1 MTPGGQSCAYRAD
14 VPTVPHSDAS
24 MRATPDILERPA
36 QDTRDDERAAPDT
49 PYDVILWNDPVTL
62 MHVVVRALEKVFGY
76 PAEVARRLMMAA
88 HLDGKA
94 VVWTGGRDEAVRH
107 CLELGAHGL
116 QATVRRA
123 G

>member
-1 MTPGGQSCAYRAD
+1 MLKP
-14 VPTVPHSDAS
+14 VAS
-24 MRATPDILERPA
+24 MRATPDVLPRPGQDVREEERS
-36 QDTRDDERAAPDT
+36 APDA

-62 MHVVVRALEKVFGY
+62 MDMVVRALEKVFGY
-76 PAEVARRLMMAA
+76 PAEVAQRLMMAA
-88 HLDGKA
+88 HRDGKA